1 MRRAAGGPVIVLSI
15 MMGFGSIGCAAID
28 AGHEGVLVEQPFF
41 FGHGGVDPVPS
52 KTGRLWL
59 APTTHVIDVDVRP
72 VQYSEHFDIISAEN
86 APVSFDAFMI
96 ANVVEGRSPELIAR
110 YGPNWYHNNV
120 KEAFRTFVREEVQK
134 YPLFQLT
141 TDPTTRT
148 KLQEAIA
155 REVQTKLI
163 EKQNIP
169 VRLNRV
175 VVGSILPPKGV
186 VEQTTQTIVQE
197 QRKITMVEFQK
208 AEEAREKAE
217 KQRGI
222 ADRAYRE
229 SLGLTAPEFVDLRR
243 IEVQKEIVQHSP
255 SALTVIMGLERF
267 GINLPP
273 IGADKAEMEPRPRL
287 HLAQLRL
294 LGLRNRGHLAVGIDL
309 CFDHVTHLNL
319 PAHFGGQGDG
329 HFAVLTV
336 SNHVMFASAH
346 FR

>member
-1 MRRAAGGPVIVLSI
+1 MRRQTWSMVGI
-15 MMGFGSIGCAAID
+15 MGTVGALLFMSGCAAID
-28 AGHEGVLVEQPFF
+28 AGFEGVLVEQPFF
-41 FGHGGVDPVPS
+41 FGHGGIDATPS
-52 KTGRLWL
+52 KTGRVWT
-59 APTTHVIDVDVRP
+59 APTTRVIDVDVRP
-72 VQYSEHFDIISAEN
+72 LQYSEHFDIISAEN

-96 ANVVEGRSPELIAR
+96 ANVVEGRSPELIGR
-110 YGPNWYHNNV
+110 YGTYWYQNNV
-120 KEAFRTFVREEVQK
+120 KEAFRTFVREEVQR

-148 KLQEAIA
+148 KLQDAIA
-155 REVQTKLI
+155 REVQSKLI
-163 EKQNIP
+163 DKQNMPI
-169 VRLNRV
+169 RLNRV

-243 IEVQKEIVQHSP
+243 VEVQKEIVQHSP
-255 SALTVIMGLERF
+255 SALTVIMGLERV

-273 IGADKAEMEPRPRL
+273 GAER
-287 HLAQLRL
+287 
-294 LGLRNRGHLAVGIDL
+294 
-309 CFDHVTHLNL
+309 
-319 PAHFGGQGDG
+319 
-329 HFAVLTV
+329 
-336 SNHVMFASAH
+336 
-346 FR
+346 

>member
-1 MRRAAGGPVIVLSI
+1 MRHGAWSMLGAVGVLLLTS
-15 MMGFGSIGCAAID
+15 GCVAIE
-28 AGHEGVLVEQPFF
+28 AGHEGVMVEQPFF
-41 FGHGGVDPVPS
+41 FGHGGVDPAPS
-52 KTGRLWL
+52 KTGRVWV
-59 APTTHVIDVDVRP
+59 APTTKVIEVDVRP
-72 VQYSEHFDIISAEN
+72 LQYSEHFDIISAEN

-96 ANVVEGRSPELIAR
+96 ANVVEGRSPEIVGR
-110 YGPNWYHNNV
+110 YGTNWYQNNA
-120 KEAFRTFVREEVQK
+120 KEAIRTLVRQEAQK

-148 KLQEAIA
+148 KLQDAIA

-163 EKQNIP
+163 DKQNLPI
-169 VRLNRV
+169 RLNRV

-255 SALTVIMGLERF
+255 SALTVIMGLERV
-267 GINLPP
+267 GNSMPP
-273 IGADKAEMEPRPRL
+273 
-287 HLAQLRL
+287 LASDR
-294 LGLRNRGHLAVGIDL
+294 
-309 CFDHVTHLNL
+309 
-319 PAHFGGQGDG
+319 
-329 HFAVLTV
+329 
-336 SNHVMFASAH
+336 
-346 FR
+346 

>member
-1 MRRAAGGPVIVLSI
+1 MKYGAWSMLGTVGLLLVTS
-15 MMGFGSIGCAAID
+15 GCVAIE

-41 FGHGGVDPVPS
+41 FGHGGVDAAPS
-52 KTGRLWL
+52 KTGRVWV
-59 APTTHVIDVDVRP
+59 APTTKVIEVDVRP
-72 VQYSEHFDIISAEN
+72 LQYSEHFDIISAEN

-96 ANVVEGRSPELIAR
+96 ANVVEGRSPEIVGR
-110 YGPNWYHNNV
+110 YGTNWYQNNV

-148 KLQEAIA
+148 KLQDAIA

-163 EKQNIP
+163 DKQNLPI
-169 VRLNRV
+169 RLNRV

-255 SALTVIMGLERF
+255 SALTVIMGLERV
-267 GINLPP
+267 GINMPP
-273 IGADKAEMEPRPRL
+273 
-287 HLAQLRL
+287 LASDR
-294 LGLRNRGHLAVGIDL
+294 
-309 CFDHVTHLNL
+309 
-319 PAHFGGQGDG
+319 
-329 HFAVLTV
+329 
-336 SNHVMFASAH
+336 
-346 FR
+346 

>member
-1 MRRAAGGPVIVLSI
+1 VGRLVLVVAVLLGTAGCV
-15 MMGFGSIGCAAID
+15 AID

-41 FGHGGVDPVPS
+41 FGHGGVDPVPA
-52 KTGRLWL
+52 KTGRVIV
-59 APTTHVIDVDVRP
+59 APTTRVIDIDVRP
-72 VQYSEHFDIISAEN
+72 IQYSEHFDIISAEN

-96 ANVVEGRSPELIAR
+96 ANVVEGRSPELISR
-110 YGPNWYHNNV
+110 YGPSWYQNNV

-141 TDPTTRT
+141 TDPTTRA
-148 KLQEAIA
+148 KLQDAIA
-155 REVQTKLI
+155 REIQTKLI
-163 EKQNIP
+163 EKQGIP

-255 SALTVIMGLERF
+255 SALTVIMGLERV
-267 GINLPP
+267 GINMPP
-273 IGADKAEMEPRPRL
+273 LAAEK
-287 HLAQLRL
+287 
-294 LGLRNRGHLAVGIDL
+294 
-309 CFDHVTHLNL
+309 
-319 PAHFGGQGDG
+319 
-329 HFAVLTV
+329 
-336 SNHVMFASAH
+336 
-346 FR
+346 

>member
-1 MRRAAGGPVIVLSI
+1 MRHGAWSMLGAVGVLLLTS
-15 MMGFGSIGCAAID
+15 GCVAIE
-28 AGHEGVLVEQPFF
+28 AGHEGVMDEQPFF
-41 FGHGGVDPVPS
+41 FGHGGVDPAPS
-52 KTGRLWL
+52 KTGRVWV
-59 APTTHVIDVDVRP
+59 APTTKVIEVDVRP
-72 VQYSEHFDIISAEN
+72 LQYSEHFDIISAEN

-96 ANVVEGRSPELIAR
+96 ANVVESRSPEIVGR
-110 YGPNWYHNNV
+110 YGTNWYQNNV
-120 KEAFRTFVREEVQK
+120 KEDFRTFVRAEVQK

-148 KLQEAIA
+148 KLQDAIA

-163 EKQNIP
+163 DKQNLPI
-169 VRLNRV
+169 RLNRV

-255 SALTVIMGLERF
+255 SALTVIMGLERV
-267 GINLPP
+267 GINMPP
-273 IGADKAEMEPRPRL
+273 
-287 HLAQLRL
+287 LASDR
-294 LGLRNRGHLAVGIDL
+294 
-309 CFDHVTHLNL
+309 
-319 PAHFGGQGDG
+319 
-329 HFAVLTV
+329 
-336 SNHVMFASAH
+336 
-346 FR
+346 